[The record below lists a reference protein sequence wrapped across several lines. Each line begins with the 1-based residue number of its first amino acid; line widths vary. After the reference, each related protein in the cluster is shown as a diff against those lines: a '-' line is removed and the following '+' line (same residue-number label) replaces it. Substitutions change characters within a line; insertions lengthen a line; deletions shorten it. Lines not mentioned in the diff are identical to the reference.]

1 MPETDPSGQF
11 LKAITSVTGLWTA
24 IDGRTIVVRTAEGW
38 HNFGTR
44 IYLDPRP
51 PDEVTRLPL
60 LPPTDALQA
69 LQWIRP
75 IAELQTIIENIV
87 AGTLDLDGTSV
98 LFRQLRRKP
107 EEEALPY
114 SYHYRFSDIA
124 GPYVREYVHGTAHA
138 LIGWGSTTHDVIAQ
152 APSDRDDLDALLR
165 TADTPY
171 DGIGDLEVFFLGM
184 PTPTQSNVAVSLEL
198 FAPYHVRLD
207 PEGSRLESGKLSVR
221 VHGES
226 ESHVRSSS
234 VGVFGVGMSNLPV
247 QCTLD
252 PPDAQKAED
261 DAWEYTVTAD
271 LGDVSWAKLFL
282 KIDRWAVDRI
292 LVRDFSVSADN
303 PRMTAYQT
311 MDNGLAIFD
320 DWLFPDTPTSKAVEF
335 EHAVA
340 RLFTFLGFQV
350 DSFAGQRRHGEGV
363 DALVHDP
370 FSRTLLALAG
380 C

>member
-1 MPETDPSGQF
+1 M
-11 LKAITSVTGLWTA
+11 
-24 IDGRTIVVRTAEGW
+24 
-38 HNFGTR
+38 
-44 IYLDPRP
+44 
-51 PDEVTRLPL
+51 
-60 LPPTDALQA
+60 
-69 LQWIRP
+69 
-75 IAELQTIIENIV
+75 
-87 AGTLDLDGTSV
+87 
-98 LFRQLRRKP
+98 
-107 EEEALPY
+107 
-114 SYHYRFSDIA
+114 
-124 GPYVREYVHGTAHA
+124 HGTAHA

-184 PTPTQSNVAVSLEL
+184 PTSTQSNVAVSLEL

-311 MDNGLAIFD
+311 MDNGSAIFD

-370 FSRTLLALAG
+370 FSRTLLALECTTMSLDTGGKLGKLVARTRALAVALPHAEVLPVIVTALAPDHLAEAEVQKAG
-380 C
+380 QDGVAIVARDGLAELAGAASAGLSTESVIASIRAMVPQPPKPGSG